1 MPEIK
6 LGETGDVGEVRE
18 VGEKVIMTER
28 LVIRPS
34 RWEEIELFY
43 PWEQRPEVTEFFS
56 IRDGQTKEEV
66 IRKFIKD
73 DDDPSARQFTILLRD
88 AEGMEGAEGGAGP
101 KPIGRIVLADI
112 EPEGKAEL
120 LAYLHCRRAA

>member
-6 LGETGDVGEVRE
+6 LRETGDVGEVRE

-56 IRDGQTKEEV
+56 IGDGQTKEEDV
-66 IRKFIKD
+66 YK
-73 DDDPSARQFTILLRD
+73 RQ
-88 AEGMEGAEGGAGP
+88 A
-101 KPIGRIVLADI
+101 
-112 EPEGKAEL
+112 
-120 LAYLHCRRAA
+120 